1 MRRRRCSSCWSP
13 ASLPR
18 MKKLLVLLIACL
30 ALTLA
35 ACGDDDDDDGGGDT
49 AGTPT
54 TEQTDTGAAPPAAGG
69 GETVTVDIPA
79 IEFDPAD
86 VTVKAGTT
94 VKWTNT
100 DDLPHT
106 VTKEGGPGPD
116 FDSGDLEPGS
126 GEFEQTFD
134 QPGTVD
140 YVCTIHPGQAG
151 TVTVE

>member
-1 MRRRRCSSCWSP
+1 
-13 ASLPR
+13 

-30 ALTLA
+30 ALTVA
-35 ACGDDDDDDGGGDT
+35 ACGDDDDDDGGDGAAT
-49 AGTPT
+49 T
-54 TEQTDTGAAPPAAGG
+54 TEQTDTGAAPPADEGGGGGG
-69 GETVTVDIPA
+69 GEAVTVDIPA
-79 IEFDPAD
+79 IEFDPTD
-86 VTVKAGTT
+86 VTVAAGST
-94 VKWTNT
+94 VTWTNS

-106 VTKEGGPGPD
+106 VTKDGGPGAD
-116 FDSGDLEPGS
+116 FDSGNIDPG

>member
-1 MRRRRCSSCWSP
+1 
-13 ASLPR
+13 

-30 ALTLA
+30 ALTVA
-35 ACGDDDDDDGGGDT
+35 ACGDDDDDDGGGDGAAT
-49 AGTPT
+49 TT
-54 TEQTDTGAAPPAAGG
+54 TEQTDTGAAPPADEGGGG
-69 GETVTVDIPA
+69 GEAVTVDIPA
-79 IEFDPAD
+79 IEFDPTD
-86 VTVKAGTT
+86 VTVAAGST
-94 VKWTNT
+94 VTWTNS

-116 FDSGDLEPGS
+116 FDSGNLDPGA
-126 GEFEQTFD
+126 EFEQTFA